1 MHVMKN
7 DAPILLNELGQCAHA
22 NLRRTMRAVGR
33 HYDQALKPSGLK
45 ATQFTL
51 LAVLANKRE
60 MPVTQLAEVMGMDR
74 TTLTRNLGPLQRGG
88 WIENG
93 REEDERVRLISL
105 SEAGFEKVEQAVPM
119 WRAAQARVVDTLGAS
134 GVAELSD
141 VLAALSLSAEQ

>member
-1 MHVMKN
+1 MHSMSN

-51 LAVLANKRE
+51 LAVLANKRN
-60 MPVTQLAEVMGMDR
+60 MPVSQLADAMGMDR
-74 TTLTRNLGPLQRGG
+74 TTLTRNLGPLQRSG

-93 REEDERVRLISL
+93 RAEDERVRLISL
-105 SEAGFEKVEQAVPM
+105 NAAGYEKLKQAIPM
-119 WRAAQARVVDTLGAS
+119 WRSAQARVVGALGAS
-134 GVAELSD
+134 ELAGLTAVLAELN
-141 VLAALSLSAEQ
+141 LIAGR